1 MADRL
6 DFTFAN
12 TSEGITHG
20 IQVGSHHIGRSLPR
34 RAHIRNGFWLVVI
47 LVIVMLSLNLGSYWL
62 DDYPA
67 DTILFVAIALGAIA
81 GVAIAMVLQSATI
94 RHIGG
99 KIANAAGPQTQVIID
114 QSGVRER
121 SGIGDFTFSW
131 RAFDG
136 VAEARNGLVIVFG
149 GMLVMLPD
157 QAFQDKMTREEVT
170 AFVERKAERAARTS
184 PWE

>member
-1 MADRL
+1 MADRM

-12 TSEGITHG
+12 STEGITHG
-20 IQVGSHHIGRSLPR
+20 IQVGSHHIGKSLPR

-47 LVIVMLSLNLGSYWL
+47 LVIVMLSLNLISYWL
-62 DDYPA
+62 DDHPA

-94 RHIGG
+94 KHIGG
-99 KIANAAGPQTQVIID
+99 KIANAAGAQTQVVID
-114 QSGVRER
+114 HSGVRER

-131 RAFDG
+131 RAYDG

-157 QAFQDKMTREEVT
+157 QAFQDQMSREEVT
-170 AFVERKAERAARTS
+170 AFIESMAERAAKTA
-184 PWE
+184 PWD